1 MGWWG
6 SEDEEMAGWKR
17 GQRTKRKE
25 KGKRELPFQ
34 IWERIE
40 LIYWSWCVLGGGR
53 GSEMWSGGAQGGWEF
68 RIN

>member
-6 SEDEEMAGWKR
+6 NGDEEMAGWKR

-40 LIYWSWCVLGGGR
+40 LIYWSWSVSGGKR
-53 GSEMWSGGAQGGWEF
+53 GSEMWSRGAQGGWEF